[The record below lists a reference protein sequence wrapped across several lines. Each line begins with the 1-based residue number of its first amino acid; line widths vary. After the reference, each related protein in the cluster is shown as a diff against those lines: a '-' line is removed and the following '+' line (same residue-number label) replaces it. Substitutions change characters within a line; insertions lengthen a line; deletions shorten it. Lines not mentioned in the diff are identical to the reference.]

1 MANNERLM
9 LEMRW
14 DKITA
19 FMQENYKVTSIAK
32 EVFLDPLII
41 KKVEYSTVYLLVTEN
56 QPLGMVDLITKK
68 YKESIQNA
76 VYDMTG
82 CMYEIRISEM

>member
-9 LEMRW
+9 LEIRW

-19 FMQENYKVTSIAK
+19 FMQEKYKVTSVAK

-41 KKVEYSTVYLLVTEN
+41 EKVENSTVYLLVTEN
-56 QPLGMVDLITKK
+56 QPLGMVNLITKK

-82 CMYEIRISEM
+82 CMYEICISEM